1 MAVKTTIKAVLTMSG
16 LAMSLIMTG
25 ATTYRFSKQQKAY
38 YADPNLA
45 AFVRPGLV
53 ITITSAEAAQD
64 GTISV
69 VFNLKDPAGATLD
82 RAGDV
87 YSRYNRSQLHRRIH
101 PRRSAAVCGLHYPQ
115 SDRGGI
121 WDRNPGRRRVERVFS
136 LRSAMGTAT
145 LSLPKRHRVLTGQPT
160 HTIGIYG
167 SRDLNEFDL
176 GTDYAS
182 TTFNFVPNGST
193 SDMVRDVIR
202 TQSCNRCHDQLSFHG
217 GSRRGI
223 AMCVLCHTPQN
234 GSRYRQYRRSQ
245 SDGPQDSH
253 GLPTSQR

>member
-82 RAGDV
+82 RAGV
-87 YSRYNRSQLHRRIH
+87 SRPVIGLNFIAAYIPAGQQQYVDYITRSQTGAV
-101 PRRSAAVCGLHYPQ
+101 SGTVTQAAA
-115 SDRGGI
+115 DRM
-121 WDRNPGRRRVERVFS
+121 VLS

-145 LSLPKRHRVLTGQPT
+145 LSLPKRHRVLTGQP
-160 HTIGIYG
+160 
-167 SRDLNEFDL
+167 
-176 GTDYAS
+176 
-182 TTFNFVPNGST
+182 
-193 SDMVRDVIR
+193 R
-202 TQSCNRCHDQLSFHG
+202 T
-217 GSRRGI
+217 
-223 AMCVLCHTPQN
+223 
-234 GSRYRQYRRSQ
+234 RSV
-245 SDGPQDSH
+245 SMGRV
-253 GLPTSQR
+253 T

>member
-69 VFNLKDPAGATLD
+69 VFNLKDPTGATLD
-82 RAGDV
+82 RAGVSTPGTIGLNFIAAYIPKGQQQYVD
-87 YSRYNRSQLHRRIH
+87 YITRSQTGAV
-101 PRRSAAVCGLHYPQ
+101 SGTVTQAAAESNGTFATVGDGYRYTFATKAP
-115 SDRGGI
+115 SGFDR
-121 WDRNPGRRRVERVFS
+121 
-136 LRSAMGTAT
+136 AT
-145 LSLPKRHRVLTGQPT
+145 T

-167 SRDLNEFDL
+167 RV
-176 GTDYAS
+176 T
-182 TTFNFVPNGST
+182 
-193 SDMVRDVIR
+193 
-202 TQSCNRCHDQLSFHG
+202 
-217 GSRRGI
+217 
-223 AMCVLCHTPQN
+223 
-234 GSRYRQYRRSQ
+234 
-245 SDGPQDSH
+245 
-253 GLPTSQR
+253 